1 MRDLN
6 TFFKKHTS
14 EVEIYIEEKQDLER
28 FLIFLNIKMSTKSRK
43 NELNEEFMVMWK
55 EESQRRS
62 SVKQV
67 FLEISQ
73 NSQENTCARVPFL
86 IIFQVSRNF

>member
-62 SVKQV
+62 YVKQV

-86 IIFQVSRNF
+86 IILQVSRNF